1 MTETSSPQPA
11 KPTTAKPPAAKG
23 KGESGVQYSERYDA
37 ALLFAADQHRYQERK
52 GGKKIPYIY
61 HLLAVSALV
70 WEDGGDEDQAIAA
83 LLHDVLEDTPTQ
95 PDELRER
102 FGLRATS
109 FVELCTDAN
118 PAEGEAKQPWRPRK
132 EAHFEH
138 LIHTADSAGL
148 RVTCA
153 DKVHNIEAQIAD
165 ARAAGTTT
173 LEQAKF
179 WANFKGGFAGTL
191 WYYRNVCEAI
201 GDSLGDSQLF
211 ARLKV
216 RVGELGQLW
225 KPEGEQQIELQQQFL
240 AALTEHN
247 PIQVNQE
254 QFDGEYYQLDADEL
268 LRRLIC
274 AGVIDSAQGAEPAK
288 SQAEKV
294 AATEAV
300 LELFTTKVYGGWTTD
315 AGIAAKEAIC
325 DLALSQS

>member
-11 KPTTAKPPAAKG
+11 KPTTAKAKG
-23 KGESGVQYSERYDA
+23 GSGVQYSERYDA
-37 ALLFAADQHRYQERK
+37 ALLFAAEQHRYQERK
-52 GGKKIPYIY
+52 GGKQIPYIY

-118 PAEGEAKQPWRPRK
+118 PAEGESKQPWRPRK
-132 EAHFEH
+132 EAHFVH
-138 LIHTADSAGL
+138 LIQFEDKAGL

-165 ARAAGTTT
+165 ALAAGTTT
-173 LEQAKF
+173 IEQGPF

-191 WYYRNVCEAI
+191 WYYRNICDALGNE
-201 GDSLGDSQLF
+201 LGDSQLF

-216 RVGELGQLW
+216 RVGELAQLW
-225 KPEGEQQIELQQQFL
+225 KPEGEQQLALQQQFL
-240 AALTEHN
+240 AVLVEHN
-247 PIQVNQE
+247 PVEVSQGHL
-254 QFDGEYYQLDADEL
+254 DRGYYQLDADEL

-274 AGVIDSAQGAEPAK
+274 AEVINSGPSAGTAK

-294 AATEAV
+294 AAAEAV
-300 LELFTTKVYGGWTTD
+300 LEVFAKKIYGGWSSE
-315 AGIAAKEAIC
+315 AGIAAKQTIC
-325 DLALSQS
+325 DLAVSQ